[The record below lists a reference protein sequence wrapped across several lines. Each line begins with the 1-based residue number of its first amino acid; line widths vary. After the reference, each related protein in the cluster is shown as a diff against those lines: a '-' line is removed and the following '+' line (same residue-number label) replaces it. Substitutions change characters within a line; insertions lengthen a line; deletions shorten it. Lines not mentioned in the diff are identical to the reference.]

1 MLRLGISGRLQDL
14 VYNFSLLVVFC
25 VNVSIIVGQSLASQ
39 FTRAIT
45 MRARHI
51 ALFRKFSARF
61 TPATIETWTAR
72 ITAWEADTSKPCP
85 YEEPSNGESKLYKK
99 IY

>member
-1 MLRLGISGRLQDL
+1 M
-14 VYNFSLLVVFC
+14 VVFS

-39 FTRAIT
+39 FTWAIK

-51 ALFRKFSARF
+51 ALFGKFSARF
-61 TPATIETWTAR
+61 TPATIETWMAR

-99 IY
+99 KILILFVFFQEQQWPLSIRS